1 MKRKGLAIAG
11 LVAGLSVLSSMSAF
25 AGQWIQEER
34 GWWWQND
41 DGSYPVSTWKWI
53 DGDKNGNAECYY
65 FDSEGWLVTNT
76 TIDGRTVNADGAW
89 TENGFVHV
97 QPDLAHFESIS
108 NNETIAVPK
117 ESQSLSEEQ
126 AEELESNINDFTYKQ
141 AVEDSRIVIKN
152 DLAELRK
159 SNPEF
164 ADITDE
170 MVDNYSED
178 ELDAL
183 VQKIMKAKGF

>member
-1 MKRKGLAIAG
+1 M
-11 LVAGLSVLSSMSAF
+11 
-25 AGQWIQEER
+25 
-34 GWWWQND
+34 
-41 DGSYPVSTWKWI
+41 
-53 DGDKNGNAECYY
+53 
-65 FDSEGWLVTNT
+65 
-76 TIDGRTVNADGAW
+76 
-89 TENGFVHV
+89 

-126 AEELESNINDFTYKQ
+126 AKKLESNINDFTYKQ
-141 AVEDSRIVIKN
+141 AVENQRIACKY

-170 MVDNYSED
+170 MVDNYSEN